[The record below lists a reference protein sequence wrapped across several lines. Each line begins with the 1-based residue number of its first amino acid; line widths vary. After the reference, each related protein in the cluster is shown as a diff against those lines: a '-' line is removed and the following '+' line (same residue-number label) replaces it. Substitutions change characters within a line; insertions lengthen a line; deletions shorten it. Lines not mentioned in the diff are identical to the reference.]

1 MTIGSNLSLRIT
13 AILLLGFVALN
24 LMVVALTTLP
34 SRGDALRPYNLPL
47 PGQAAAIAAAI
58 DRAPPEERAGLAD
71 TFNGGLYSVRIEP
84 AMPLPGAPVTADLV
98 ELQGYYAAALPGR
111 QVIVNGRRPL
121 IGRLIGSQP
130 RPARFFAPVTVAI
143 TLRSGALLITST
155 PSAAMRAYLRSRSV
169 LGVIG
174 GLIVLLVLA
183 LAVRQ
188 TTRPIGAL
196 SKGVRHFGTDLDAPD
211 LPLAGPREIRDLAG
225 SFNEMKARIRG
236 LMQERTRVLAAIA
249 HDMRTY
255 LTRLRLR
262 VEYIDDP
269 QHRARAA
276 RDLDEMAALLNDT
289 LFLAED
295 EAGPPTAI
303 RMDLDE
309 AVSNVVE
316 LRRELGDAVTVDR
329 AGAAWVTASPIGV
342 RRILDNLI
350 DNGLRHGSHIA
361 IRLDRAE
368 GAIELIVEDDG
379 PGVAPDILARLGE
392 PFTRSDPSRNRET
405 GGAGLGLAIV
415 RALAARDGA
424 AVTFANRA
432 EGGLRVTVRYGAA

>member
-13 AILLLGFVALN
+13 LILLFGFVALN
-24 LMVVALTTLP
+24 LMVIALTTLP

-58 DRAPPEERAGLAD
+58 DRSPPGERAGLVE
-71 TFNGGLYSVRIEP
+71 TFNGGLYTVRIEP
-84 AMPLPGAPVTADLV
+84 AMPQPAANTSTDLA
-98 ELQGYYAAALPGR
+98 ELQGYYAHALPGR
-111 QVIVNGRRPL
+111 QVIVGGRRPL

-143 TLRSGALLITST
+143 GLHQGALVITST

-169 LGVIG
+169 LGAIG
-174 GLIVLLVLA
+174 GLVVLLVLA

-188 TTRPIGAL
+188 TTRPIAEL
-196 SKGVRHFGTDLDAPD
+196 SGGVRHFGADLDAPD
-211 LPLAGPREIRDLAG
+211 LPLAGPREIRELAG
-225 SFNEMKARIRG
+225 SFNDMKARIRE

-262 VEYIDDP
+262 AEYIDDP
-269 QHRARAA
+269 EQRARAV

-295 EAGPPTAI
+295 EARAPSAI
-303 RMDLDE
+303 RMDLAE
-309 AVSNVVE
+309 AVTGLVA
-316 LRRELGDAVTVDR
+316 LRRELGDAATAETD
-329 AGAAWVTASPIGV
+329 GAAWVTASPIGV

-350 DNGLRHGSHIA
+350 DNGLRHGASVLVSLVHA
-361 IRLDRAE
+361 D
-368 GAIELIVEDDG
+368 GAVELIVEDDG
-379 PGVAPDILARLGE
+379 PGVAPEILARLGE
-392 PFTRSDPSRNRET
+392 PFTRGDPSRNRET

>member
-13 AILLLGFVALN
+13 LILLFGFVALN

-47 PGQAAAIAAAI
+47 PGQAAVIAEAI
-58 DRAPPEERAGLAD
+58 DRAPPEARAGLAD
-71 TFNGGLYSVRIEP
+71 TFNGGLYTVRLEP
-84 AMPLPGAPVTADLV
+84 VMPVPVAPATTDLA
-98 ELQGYYAAALPGR
+98 ELQAYYAHALPGR
-111 QVIVNGRRPL
+111 PVVVDGRRPL

-143 TLRSGALLITST
+143 GLRQGAILFTST
-155 PSAAMRAYLRSRSV
+155 PSAAMRAYLRSRSM
-169 LGVIG
+169 LGAIG
-174 GLIVLLVLA
+174 GLVVLLVLA

-188 TTRPIGAL
+188 TTRPIAEL
-196 SKGVRHFGTDLDAPD
+196 STGVRRFGADLDAPD
-211 LPLAGPREIRDLAG
+211 LPLVGPREIRELAG
-225 SFNEMKARIRG
+225 SFNDMKARIRG

-262 VEYIDDP
+262 AEYIDDP
-269 QHRARAA
+269 EQRARAA

-295 EAGPPTAI
+295 EARAPSATRI
-303 RMDLDE
+303 DLAE
-309 AVSNVVE
+309 VVTGMAA
-316 LRRELGDAVTVDR
+316 LRRELGEAVT
-329 AGAAWVTASPIGV
+329 AEASSAARVMANPMGV
-342 RRILDNLI
+342 RRILDNLV
-350 DNGLRHGSHIA
+350 DNGLRHGSAVRIGIDH
-361 IRLDRAE
+361 AE
-368 GAIELIVEDDG
+368 GAIELVVEDDG

-392 PFTRSDPSRNRET
+392 PFTRGDSSRNRET

-424 AVTFANRA
+424 EVRFANRA
-432 EGGLRVTVRYGAA
+432 EGGLRVTIRYAAA

>member
-13 AILLLGFVALN
+13 LILLFGFVALN
-24 LMVVALTTLP
+24 LMIIALTTLP

-58 DRAPPEERAGLAD
+58 DRAPPGERAGLVE

-84 AMPLPGAPVTADLV
+84 VMPQPAANISADLT
-98 ELQGYYAAALPGR
+98 ELQGYYAHALPGR
-111 QVIVNGRRPL
+111 QVIVGGRRPL

-143 TLRSGALLITST
+143 GLHQGALVITSS

-169 LGVIG
+169 LGAIG
-174 GLIVLLVLA
+174 GLVVLLVLA

-188 TTRPIGAL
+188 TTRPIAL
-196 SKGVRHFGTDLDAPD
+196 LSTGVRRFGADLDAPD
-211 LPLAGPREIRDLAG
+211 LPLAGPREIRELAG
-225 SFNEMKARIRG
+225 SFNDMKARIRE

-262 VEYIDDP
+262 AEYIDDP
-269 QHRARAA
+269 EQRVRAV

-295 EAGPPTAI
+295 EARAPSAI
-303 RMDLDE
+303 RMDLAE
-309 AVSNVVE
+309 AVTGVVE
-316 LRRELGDAVTVDR
+316 LRRELGDAVTAETD
-329 AGAAWVTASPIGV
+329 GAAWVTASPIGV

-350 DNGLRHGSHIA
+350 DNGLRHGA
-361 IRLDRAE
+361 GVLVRLVRVNEAV
-368 GAIELIVEDDG
+368 ELIVEDDG
-379 PGVAPDILARLGE
+379 PGVAPEILARLGE
-392 PFTRSDPSRNRET
+392 PFTRGDPSRNRET

-424 AVTFANRA
+424 VVAFANRA